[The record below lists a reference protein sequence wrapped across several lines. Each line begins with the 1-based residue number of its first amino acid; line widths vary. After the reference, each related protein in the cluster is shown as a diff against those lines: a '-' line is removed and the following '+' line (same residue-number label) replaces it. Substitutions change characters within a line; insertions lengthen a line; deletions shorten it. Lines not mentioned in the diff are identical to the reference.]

1 MQTHHVSLLSG
12 EIEKNKLFY
21 MQILGLRFIKNSIN
35 QANAHMR
42 HIYYGDFMGRLIP
55 SSLSS
60 YIRN

>member
-12 EIEKNKLFY
+12 DIEKNKLFY

-42 HIYYGDFMGRLIP
+42 HIYYGDFMGTP
-55 SSLSS
+55 
-60 YIRN
+60 